1 MKAIRDA
8 AYLDF
13 ANMLG
18 GNIRFCR
25 LRKFKPQKV
34 CAHAIGVTFQQMQKY
49 EAGNNMPTAYRLKMI
64 ADFYEVTP
72 NDLTDPGFI
81 HRQTKTPQDA
91 GYLKPQKDIGSLE
104 EINSGF
110 DASKYEDFADEYP
123 LPLSQLEHDPKM
135 RATYDAILDDK

>member
-1 MKAIRDA
+1 MKAIRDT
-8 AYLDF
+8 AYMDF
-13 ANMLG
+13 AHMLG

-34 CAHAIGVTFQQMQKY
+34 CAHAIGVSFQQMQKY

-64 ADFYEVTP
+64 ADFYGVTP

-91 GYLKPQKDIGSLE
+91 GYLKPQADIGSYE
-104 EINSGF
+104 EIKF
-110 DASKYEDFADEYP
+110 KDVVETFKCP
-123 LPLSQLEHDPKM
+123 
-135 RATYDAILDDK
+135 